1 MSTDDRTELAQD
13 RTDYAE
19 DRTILAHERSF
30 AGWVRTGM
38 AAVGIALGF
47 HALFRTLNPDWIPK
61 SIASAFLLVAI
72 YIFLSA
78 ERRARRIVDRL
89 DAHQVSALKPVRI
102 RLLAWLLTLTTIAL
116 MVAMWALMG
125 E

>member
-1 MSTDDRTELAQD
+1 MSTEDRTELAQD
-13 RTDYAE
+13 RTDFAE

-47 HALFRTLNPDWIPK
+47 HALFRTLQPDWVPK
-61 SIASAFLLVAI
+61 SIATAFLLVAI

-78 ERRARRIVDRL
+78 ERRARRIVHRL
-89 DAHQVSALKPVRI
+89 DAHEVSALKPMRI
-102 RLLAWLLTLTTIAL
+102 RLLAWLLTLATIAL
-116 MVAMWALMG
+116 IVAMWALMG

>member
-89 DAHQVSALKPVRI
+89 DAHQVSALKPMRI

>member
-1 MSTDDRTELAQD
+1 MSTDERTELAQD
-13 RTDYAE
+13 RTDFAE

-38 AAVGIALGF
+38 AAVGIGLAF
-47 HALFRTLNPDWIPK
+47 HALFRTLTPDWIPK
-61 SIASAFLLVAI
+61 SIATAFLLVAI

-89 DAHQVSALKPVRI
+89 DSHMVSALKPVRI
-102 RLLAWLLTLTTIAL
+102 RLLAWMLTLATIAL
-116 MVAMWALMG
+116 IVAMWALMG
-125 E
+125 T